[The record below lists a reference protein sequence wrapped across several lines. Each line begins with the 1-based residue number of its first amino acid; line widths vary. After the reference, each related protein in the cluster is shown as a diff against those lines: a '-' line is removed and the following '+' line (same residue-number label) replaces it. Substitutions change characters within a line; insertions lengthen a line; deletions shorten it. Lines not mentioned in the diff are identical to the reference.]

1 MGCVAEA
8 CNKGAISFS
17 TEYQS
22 NPDKINE
29 ESLNYSF
36 INEPQYDQM
45 SKEFF
50 DKFNEIRANPEK
62 FLEESKEHN
71 LFEIFIKLK
80 PCPDLKYCGNDINKL
95 KKYIMKSYLKNKSIS
110 DQEKEIKI
118 LINENIQEICLFQS
132 ISFNNNIKENIWH
145 FLEEN
150 EDDIEKIFDIKY
162 NSLMIIS
169 IPLEHNVKIL
179 LNLIFFKE

>member
-8 CNKGAISFS
+8 CNKGAILFS

-22 NPDKINE
+22 NTDKYNE

-50 DKFNEIRANPEK
+50 NIFNEIRANPGK
-62 FLEESKEHN
+62 FIEESKEHN

-80 PCPDLKYCGNDINKL
+80 PCPDLKYCENDVNKL
-95 KKYIMKSYLKNKSIS
+95 KKYIMKSYLKNKSIP

-118 LINENIQEICLFQS
+118 LINENIKEICLFQS
-132 ISFNNNIKENIWH
+132 ISFSNNIKENIWH

-179 LNLIFFKE
+179 LNLIFYKE

>member
-17 TEYQS
+17 SEY
-22 NPDKINE
+22 NPNSGKSYE

-36 INEPQYDQM
+36 INEPQYEQM

-50 DKFNEIRANPEK
+50 NIFNEIRKNPEK
-62 FLEESKEHN
+62 FIEESKEYN

-80 PCPDLKYCGNDINKL
+80 PCPDIQYCEDDTNKL
-95 KKYIMKSYLKNKSIS
+95 KKYIMKSYLKNKSNIE
-110 DQEKEIKI
+110 QEKEIKI
-118 LINENIQEICLFQS
+118 LINENIQEICLLQS
-132 ISFNNNIKENIWH
+132 LCFNNDIKENVWH

-150 EDDIEKIFDIKY
+150 EDDMEKIFDIKY
-162 NSLMIIS
+162 NSLII
-169 IPLEHNVKIL
+169 INTPLSSRHSSKIL
-179 LNLIFFKE
+179 RRDI